1 MRFEKNRG
9 LNDST
14 ERFLGQRWGK
24 EIHRRCN
31 GKIDEMKFQDDKFR
45 KREYIVY
52 KKYFFINFRMLTRK
66 NWNGGKEE

>member
-1 MRFEKNRG
+1 
-9 LNDST
+9 
-14 ERFLGQRWGK
+14 
-24 EIHRRCN
+24 
-31 GKIDEMKFQDDKFR
+31 MKFQDDKFR